1 MRALARIRTLA
12 AICALLSFL
21 TANVLAGVPGRP
33 IDRPEGPP
41 DPSTEI
47 GEPDPGHSGMPH
59 YIRQILVAAGLSHP
73 ALRWLFVGRLQG
85 HSRQVKPQFR
95 AGRVA
100 SK

>member
-41 DPSTEI
+41 DPTTEV
-47 GEPDPGHSGMPH
+47 GDPDTGSGLPAL
-59 YIRQILVAAGLSHP
+59 IRASAWQMLISHP
-73 ALRWLFVGRLQG
+73 NLRGVAWLIVQWAGP
-85 HSRQVKPQFR
+85 SRSS
-95 AGRVA
+95 A
-100 SK
+100 SRWR